1 MTSPSNMNIARPAQA
16 ALRPRKN
23 ALSLIS
29 RLLRTAPARETLDP
43 LYRAIVAAGRDPA
56 WYRDGSVP
64 DTIDG
69 RFDMIALLTALVLLR
84 LEREENARRA
94 SVLLTETFVAD
105 MDSSLREIG
114 IGDYVVGK
122 HVGRM
127 MGALGGRLTVLREA
141 GDRAAL
147 TAAVDRN
154 VFRGEPPSPEAL
166 AFVSARL
173 DEFRARLAEAPL
185 DALLAGALPAHD

>member
-1 MTSPSNMNIARPAQA
+1 
-16 ALRPRKN
+16 
-23 ALSLIS
+23 LSLIS
-29 RLLRTAPARETLDP
+29 RLFPAAPPRETLDP

-56 WYRDGSVP
+56 WYRDGGVP

-69 RFDMIALLTALVLLR
+69 RFDMIAALIALVLLR
-84 LEREENARRA
+84 LEAAGEAGRQP

-127 MGALGGRLTVLREA
+127 MGALGGRL
-141 GDRAAL
+141 AAL
-147 TAAVDRN
+147 RDADDDEALIGAVERN
-154 VFRGEPPSPEAL
+154 IFRGSPPSQQAL
-166 AFVSARL
+166 AFVAGRL
-173 DEFRARLAEAPL
+173 RRFRTELADRPSDE
-185 DALLAGALPAHD
+185 LLAGALPAL